1 MRRTEMRSLVENH
14 KELAAMKRMPGP
26 TTFGLIFSL
35 CLLWVAAV
43 PVFAGD
49 YEALKDQKSVK
60 AVFDIRNSNPDVTA
74 MYLRLIHQAYQDKN
88 IREVSQTPEFVLVFI
103 GPPVKFV
110 SKNMDGFSPEEKKTL
125 AEIATLLSTMSKE
138 GIRLEICMLAA
149 QAFGVDAKSILP
161 EFTRVNSG
169 YISLIGYQG
178 RGYSLVPIY

>member
-1 MRRTEMRSLVENH
+1 VCDPAESHE
-14 KELAAMKRMPGP
+14 ELAAMKRKPGLKI
-26 TTFGLIFSL
+26 FGLIFSL
-35 CLLWVAAV
+35 CLMWVAAV
-43 PVFAGD
+43 PVSAGD

-60 AVFDIRNSNPDVTA
+60 AVFDIRNSDPAVTA
-74 MYLRLIHQAYQDKN
+74 IYLRLIHQAYQDKS

-138 GIRLEICMLAA
+138 GIKLEICMLAA

-161 EFTRVNSG
+161 EFTKVNSG

-178 RGYSLVPIY
+178 RGFSLVPIY

>member
-1 MRRTEMRSLVENH
+1 
-14 KELAAMKRMPGP
+14 MKRQPVSKAL
-26 TTFGLIFSL
+26 GLIISL
-35 CLLWVAAV
+35 CLLLVAAV
-43 PVFAGD
+43 PALAGD
-49 YEALKDQKSVK
+49 YEALKDQKSVR

-110 SKNMDGFSPEEKKTL
+110 SKNRDGFSPEEKKTL
-125 AEIATLLSTMSKE
+125 ADIATLLSTMSKE
-138 GIRLEICMLAA
+138 GVKLEICMLAA
-149 QAFGVDAKSILP
+149 QAFGVEPNSILP

-178 RGYSLVPIY
+178 RGFSLVPIY

>member
-1 MRRTEMRSLVENH
+1 VLPRRHDLAENH
-14 KELAAMKRMPGP
+14 EEVATMNRKPGAA
-26 TTFGLIFSL
+26 TFGFIFSL
-35 CLLWVAAV
+35 YFLWVAAV
-43 PVFAGD
+43 PAFAGD

-60 AVFDIRNSNPDVTA
+60 AVFDIRNNNPDVTA

-88 IREVSQTPEFVLVFI
+88 ILEVSQTPEFVLVFI

-110 SKNMDGFSPEEKKTL
+110 STNMDGFSPEEKKTL

-138 GIRLEICMLAA
+138 GIKLEICMLAA
-149 QAFGVDAKSILP
+149 QAFGVDAKTILP

-178 RGYSLVPIY
+178 RGFSLVPIY